1 MMATRL
7 TIREAAEKRGLT
19 SSYQLMKALNIPPG
33 HASKLWKGEM
43 RMIGL
48 DTIDA
53 LCNALQCEPADLFE
67 HTPDGA
73 KTVKR
78 AGKK

>member
-1 MMATRL
+1 MWYSDRTMTTTL
-7 TIREAAEKRGLT
+7 TIREAAEKRGIT

-48 DTIDA
+48 DTVDA
-53 LCNALQCEPADLFE
+53 LCTALKCKPGDLLRYEPNKNE
-67 HTPDGA
+67 
-73 KTVKR
+73 
-78 AGKK
+78 

>member
-1 MMATRL
+1 MMTTRL
-7 TIREAAEKRGLT
+7 TIREVAEKRGVT

-53 LCNALQCEPADLFE
+53 LCNALQCKPGELFE
-67 HTPDGA
+67 HTADGA
-73 KTVKR
+73 KTAKR
-78 AGKK
+78 AAKK

>member
-1 MMATRL
+1 MTTKL
-7 TIREAAEKRGLT
+7 TIREAAEKRGVT

-48 DTIDA
+48 DTVDA
-53 LCNALQCEPADLFE
+53 LCKALKCKPSDLIKYE
-67 HTPDGA
+67 A
-73 KTVKR
+73 E
-78 AGKK
+78 AGE

>member
-7 TIREAAEKRGLT
+7 TIREAAEKRGIT

-53 LCNALQCEPADLFE
+53 LCNALQCKPGEFFE
-67 HTPDGA
+67 HMPDGG
-73 KTVKR
+73 KTAKR
-78 AGKK
+78 ATKK

>member
-1 MMATRL
+1 MMTTTL
-7 TIREAAEKRGLT
+7 TIREAAEKRGIT

-48 DTIDA
+48 DTVDNLCAA
-53 LCNALQCEPADLFE
+53 LKCKPNDLIRYEPN
-67 HTPDGA
+67 
-73 KTVKR
+73 
-78 AGKK
+78 AGK

>member
-1 MMATRL
+1 MMATTL
-7 TIREAAEKRGLT
+7 TIREAAEKRGIT

-48 DTIDA
+48 DTVDA
-53 LCNALQCEPADLFE
+53 LCAALKCKPGDLIKYEPDS
-67 HTPDGA
+67 
-73 KTVKR
+73 
-78 AGKK
+78 GK

>member
-7 TIREAAEKRGLT
+7 KIREAAEKRGVT

-53 LCNALQCEPADLFE
+53 LCNALQCKPGELFDYSADG
-67 HTPDGA
+67 TKA
-73 KTVKR
+73 TKR
-78 AGKK
+78 AAKK

>member
-7 TIREAAEKRGLT
+7 RIREAAEKRGVT

-53 LCNALQCEPADLFE
+53 LCNALQCKPGELFD
-67 HTPDGA
+67 HSPDGA
-73 KTVKR
+73 KVTKR
-78 AGKK
+78 APVK

>member
-1 MMATRL
+1 MATTL
-7 TIREAAEKRGLT
+7 TIREAAEKRGVT

-48 DTIDA
+48 DTVDA
-53 LCNALQCEPADLFE
+53 LCKAFKCNPSDLIRYEPE
-67 HTPDGA
+67 
-73 KTVKR
+73 
-78 AGKK
+78 AGE

>member
-53 LCNALQCEPADLFE
+53 LCRALKCKPNDLIRYEPNAVD
-67 HTPDGA
+67 
-73 KTVKR
+73 
-78 AGKK
+78 

>member
-7 TIREAAEKRGLT
+7 TIREAAEKRGVT

-53 LCNALQCEPADLFE
+53 LCNALQCKPGELFD
-67 HTPDGA
+67 HVPDGA
-73 KTVKR
+73 KATKR

>member
-1 MMATRL
+1 MTTTL
-7 TIREAAEKRGLT
+7 TIREAAVKRGVT

-48 DTIDA
+48 DTVDVLCKA
-53 LCNALQCEPADLFE
+53 LKCKPSDLIKYEPE
-67 HTPDGA
+67 VGE
-73 KTVKR
+73 
-78 AGKK
+78 

>member
-7 TIREAAEKRGLT
+7 TIREAAERRGVT

-53 LCNALQCEPADLFE
+53 LCNALQCKPSELFE
-67 HTPDGA
+67 YSPDGA
-73 KTVKR
+73 KATKR
-78 AGKK
+78 IAKK